1 MENRLIT
8 FGKRLRQARIKAKL
22 SMEALS
28 EKMDDIV
35 SKQAISK
42 YEQAKM
48 MPNST
53 ILIAMANALDV
64 TIDYFFRPFTFE
76 LDDLKV
82 SFRKKSNAK
91 VADQKALEVQIQ
103 DEVERYLETEEILQ
117 IDNPRLDEFQV
128 ANLSTTQDMILC
140 AKAVRE
146 RWELGR
152 APITNVMELLER
164 HGVKVLITEAPEDF
178 DGVSG
183 IVNDSHPII
192 VLNSNQHNIERRRL
206 TSFHELCHLLFNK
219 HFAPELTQHQKENLC
234 NDFASEMLLPGSI
247 LQDTFAGKNKI
258 TFTELIALDK
268 TYGISVDAIVY
279 KLRNMGIV
287 SEKRHRNYCIRKNMD
302 QSFKKYVEG
311 PYYQEESTHRFQTM
325 VYDALTRQLV
335 SISKAA
341 ALLHVSVNE
350 VRKHSDAI

>member
-8 FGKRLRQARIKAKL
+8 FAKRLRQARIKARL

-64 TIDYFFRPFTFE
+64 NIDYFFRPFTFE
-76 LDDLKV
+76 LDEFKV
-82 SFRKKSNAK
+82 SFRKKSSSKAS
-91 VADQKALEVQIQ
+91 DEKALKVQIQ

-117 IDNPRLDEFQV
+117 IENPKMDDFQV
-128 ANLSTTQDMILC
+128 FPLSSTNDMIEC
-140 AKAVRE
+140 AWKVRQK
-146 RWELGR
+146 WELGK
-152 APITNVMELLER
+152 APISNVMELLER
-164 HGVKVLITEAPEDF
+164 HGIKVLMTEAPDEF

-183 IVNDSHPII
+183 IVNDNHPII
-192 VLNSNQHNIERRRL
+192 VVNSNQRNIERRRL
-206 TSFHELCHLLFNK
+206 TSLHELAHLLFNQ
-219 HFAPELTQHQKENLC
+219 HFAQGLTQHQKEKLC

-247 LQDTFAGKNKI
+247 LSERLSGKDKI

-268 TYGISVDAIVY
+268 TYGISVDAIIY
-279 KLRNMGIV
+279 KLHNMGII
-287 SEKRHRNYCIRKNMD
+287 SDKRYRNYCIRKNMD

-311 PYYQEESTHRFQTM
+311 PYYHEESTHRFQTM
-325 VYDALTRQLV
+325 VYDALTKQLI
-335 SISKAA
+335 STSKAA
-341 ALLHVSVNE
+341 TLLHVSVNE
-350 VRKHSDAI
+350 VRKHSDTI

>member
-1 MENRLIT
+1 MEKRLIT
-8 FGKRLRQARIKAKL
+8 FAKRLRQARIKAQL
-22 SMEALS
+22 SMGALS

-76 LDDLKV
+76 LDEFKV
-82 SFRKKSNAK
+82 SFRKKSSSKASEE
-91 VADQKALEVQIQ
+91 KALKVQIQ

-117 IDNPRLDEFQV
+117 VESPSLDVFQV
-128 ANLSTTQDMILC
+128 PTLSTTKDMIEC
-140 AKAVRE
+140 AWKVRQS
-146 RWELGR
+146 WELGR

-164 HGVKVLITEAPEDF
+164 HGVKVLMTEASEDF

-183 IVNDSHPII
+183 IVNDNHPII
-192 VLNSNQHNIERRRL
+192 VLNSSQRNIERRRL
-206 TSFHELCHLLFNK
+206 TSLHELAHLLFN
-219 HFAPELTQHQKENLC
+219 HDFDQNLTQHQKENLC

-247 LQDTFAGKNKI
+247 LTETFAGKDKI
-258 TFTELIALDK
+258 SFTELIALDK
-268 TYGISVDAIVY
+268 TYGISVDAIIY
-279 KLRNMGIV
+279 KLHNMGIV
-287 SEKRHRNYCIRKNMD
+287 GDKRHRNYCIRKNMD

-311 PYYQEESTHRFQTM
+311 PYYQEESTLRFQTM
-325 VYDALTRQLV
+325 VYDALSKQLI

-341 ALLHVSVNE
+341 SLLHVSVNE
-350 VRKHSDAI
+350 VRKHSDTI

>member
-1 MENRLIT
+1 MENRLTT
-8 FGKRLRQARIKAKL
+8 FAKRLRQARIKAKL

-117 IDNPRLDEFQV
+117 IDNLGLDEFQA
-128 ANLSTTQDMILC
+128 ANLSTTEDMIQC

-146 RWELGR
+146 RWELGK

-178 DGVSG
+178 DGISG
-183 IVNDSHPII
+183 IVNDS
-192 VLNSNQHNIERRRL
+192 HNIERRRL

-247 LQDTFAGKNKI
+247 LIETFAGKDKI

-268 TYGISVDAIVY
+268 NYGISVDAIIY

-350 VRKHSDAI
+350 VRKHSDTI